1 MELVKFTL
9 AVVLTALGL
18 YLWLFVVP
26 VFILVWSG
34 F

>member
-1 MELVKFTL
+1 MALLKFTL

-26 VFILVWSG
+26 VFILVCGG

>member
-1 MELVKFTL
+1 MELVKFLL
-9 AVVLTALGL
+9 AVVLTAMGL
-18 YLWLFVVP
+18 YLWLFIVP